1 MPEGW
6 ESFYLLVGGSAGAL
20 IGLLF
25 VVVTLTSELDP
36 KRTTAGSKI
45 YVTPTVFHF
54 GTVFFISAAGL
65 MPHTASH
72 VMALAVGVPA
82 LCGILYSLLSVWRLT
97 RRLPDPPHWSDW
109 FYYGVFPCA

>member
-25 VVVTLTSELDP
+25 VVITLTSELDP
-36 KRTTAGSKI
+36 KRTVEGSKV

-54 GTVFFISAAGL
+54 ATVFLLSAAGL
-65 MPHTASH
+65 MPGTSGH
-72 VMALAVGVPA
+72 VMGIVVGLPA
-82 LCGILYSLLSVWRLT
+82 LLGIIYSLLSVWRLGKRVPET
-97 RRLPDPPHWSDW
+97 PH
-109 FYYGVFPCA
+109 